1 MNAINVS
8 VGLIVMVCL
17 AVFVASINQG
27 DANEVIMHKSENC
40 ECCTEWA
47 DHLKK
52 EGGFTVVERVHD
64 NMNEIKKTLGM
75 PEKLA
80 SCHTG
85 VIGGYLIEG
94 HVPAADVKRLLKE
107 KPDVVGLTAPGM
119 PMKSP
124 GMQKEGLPAKGYDVL
139 AIKGDGSTY
148 VFSHY

>member
-1 MNAINVS
+1 MNAIKIGVAAIVMIC
-8 VGLIVMVCL
+8 VGL
-17 AVFVASINQG
+17 FVANTNTG
-27 DANEVIMHKSENC
+27 DATEVVMHKSPNC
-40 ECCTEWA
+40 DCCSDWG
-47 DHLKK
+47 DHLK
-52 EGGFTVVERVHD
+52 ENGFTVTEKVHD
-64 NMNEIKKTLGM
+64 NMSQIKATLGM

-107 KPDVVGLTAPGM
+107 QPDVIGLTAPGM

-124 GMQKEGLPAKGYDVL
+124 GMQKPGLPAKGYDVL
-139 AIKGDGSTY
+139 AINKDGSTY